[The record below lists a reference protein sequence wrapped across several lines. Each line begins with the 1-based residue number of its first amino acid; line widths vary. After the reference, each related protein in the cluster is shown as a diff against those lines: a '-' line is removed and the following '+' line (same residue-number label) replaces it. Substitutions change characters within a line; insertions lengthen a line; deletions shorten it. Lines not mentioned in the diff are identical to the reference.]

1 MPHKNDVCSCA
12 VAICQQQNIW
22 PSFAPQQV
30 SSLTMPAVHSV
41 PSSSSSKRQRVQQP
55 MWGMMPPQVMPQQMW
70 GMMPP
75 SQMAPLPDSQLPDDQ
90 EEPAEFP
97 APASVERHARPEPG
111 MDNVPGADHISRSVT
126 FLKTVPRQRLSE
138 GLEWIRNCH
147 TWSVIRRPSSGGLH
161 AHTAEAILLRF

>member
-1 MPHKNDVCSCA
+1 MPHKYDACSCA

-22 PSFAPQQV
+22 PSFAPQQL

-41 PSSSSSKRQRVQQP
+41 PSSSSKRRRVQQP
-55 MWGMMPPQVMPQQMW
+55 MSGMMPPQMMPQQMW

-75 SQMAPLPDSQLPDDQ
+75 SQMAPVPDSQLSDDQ

-111 MDNVPGADHISRSVT
+111 MDNVPGADRNSRSVT
-126 FLKTVPRQRLSE
+126 FLKTVGRIGMDPKGS
-138 GLEWIRNCH
+138 GCNCH
-147 TWSVIRRPSSGGLH
+147 TWSVIRRPSGGGLH
-161 AHTAEAILLRF
+161 AHTAEAILSHH